1 MYKLKGALMQSRT
14 TARHFDLTEELR
26 SFTAKEIDKLEKY
39 FNNIIDTHLIL
50 DAEKS
55 RMTAELKVKV
65 HGTVLTSKVR
75 SFDMYESV
83 EKVINKMEQ
92 QLKRYKERLKDKKAK
107 TVQKASPRIK
117 RLETS
122 AMPEEMEEE
131 EML

>member
-1 MYKLKGALMQSRT
+1 MQSRT
-14 TARHFDLTEELR
+14 TARHFDLTEELK

-65 HGTVLTSKVR
+65 QGTVLTSKVR

-107 TVQKASPRIK
+107 TVQKTSPRIK

-122 AMPEEMEEE
+122 SIPEEMEEE

>member
-1 MYKLKGALMQSRT
+1 MQSRT
-14 TARHFDLTEELR
+14 TARHFDLTEELKN
-26 SFTAKEIDKLEKY
+26 FVDKEIDKLGKY

-65 HGTVLTSKVR
+65 YGTVLTSKVR

-107 TVQKASPRIK
+107 KVQKILPRIR

-122 AMPEEMEEE
+122 TMPEEMEEE

>member
-1 MYKLKGALMQSRT
+1 MQSRT
-14 TARHFDLTEELR
+14 TARHFDLTDGLK
-26 SFTAKEIDKLEKY
+26 SFVEKEIQKLEKY

-83 EKVINKMEQ
+83 EKVIGKMEQ
-92 QLKRYKERLKDKKAK
+92 QLKKYKERLKDKKAK
-107 TVQKASPRIK
+107 TVQKTSPLVKRKEAS
-117 RLETS
+117 S
-122 AMPEEMEEE
+122 APEEMEEE
-131 EML
+131 EEF

>member
-1 MYKLKGALMQSRT
+1 MQSRT
-14 TARHFDLTEELR
+14 TARHFDLTEELK

-65 HGTVLTSKVR
+65 HGTILTSKVR

-83 EKVINKMEQ
+83 EKVIDKMEQ

-107 TVQKASPRIK
+107 TVQKTSPRIE
-117 RLETS
+117 RPGS
-122 AMPEEMEEE
+122 SVMPEEIEEG

>member
-1 MYKLKGALMQSRT
+1 MQSRT
-14 TARHFDLTEELR
+14 TARHFDLTDGLK
-26 SFTAKEIDKLEKY
+26 SFVEKEIQKLEKY

-83 EKVINKMEQ
+83 EKVIGKMEQ
-92 QLKRYKERLKDKKAK
+92 QLKKYKERLKDKKAK
-107 TVQKASPRIK
+107 TVQKTSPLVKRKEAS
-117 RLETS
+117 S
-122 AMPEEMEEE
+122 SPEEMEEE
-131 EML
+131 EEF

>member
-1 MYKLKGALMQSRT
+1 MQSRT
-14 TARHFDLTEELR
+14 TARHFDLTDELK
-26 SFTAKEIDKLEKY
+26 SFVDKEIDKLERY

-83 EKVINKMEQ
+83 EKVIDKMEQ

-107 TVQKASPRIK
+107 TVQKTSPRGRKEEVSPI
-117 RLETS
+117 T
-122 AMPEEMEEE
+122 EEMAEEE
-131 EML
+131 EF

>member
-1 MYKLKGALMQSRT
+1 MQSRT
-14 TARHFDLTEELR
+14 TARHFDLTEELK

-107 TVQKASPRIK
+107 TVQKASPRIR

-122 AMPEEMEEE
+122 TMPEEMEEE